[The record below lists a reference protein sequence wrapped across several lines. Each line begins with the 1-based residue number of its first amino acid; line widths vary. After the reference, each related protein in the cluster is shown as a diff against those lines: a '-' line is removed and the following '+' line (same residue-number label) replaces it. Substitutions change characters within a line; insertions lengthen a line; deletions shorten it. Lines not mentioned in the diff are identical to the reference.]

1 MLQAILICLKNFFK
15 NYEHKNI
22 EELLPLFIDKILSLF
37 NHNLEEIRRHAVICI
52 AEIYLI
58 LGNKFEPYLLKLP
71 QNQQNWVQIF
81 IKK

>member
-1 MLQAILICLKNFFK
+1 MCA
-15 NYEHKNI
+15 
-22 EELLPLFIDKILSLF
+22 
-37 NHNLEEIRRHAVICI
+37 

-71 QNQQNWVQIF
+71 KNQQNWVQIF